1 MEMVHFMRLRGYG
14 IRYRDT
20 LVLLLR
26 NLCIF
31 IAFFINL
38 LILTDITTHDM
49 STAIDIL
56 GYIVFV
62 MYGIILM
69 IWMTVRMS
77 LEYEKIKKEVSDFI
91 KLNYYKKNQSLSSQ
105 DE

>member
-1 MEMVHFMRLRGYG
+1 MRLRGYG

-31 IAFFINL
+31 IAFLINL
-38 LILTDITTHDM
+38 LILTDITTNDM

-62 MYGIILM
+62 MYCIILM

-91 KLNYYKKNQSLSSQ
+91 KLNYYKKN
-105 DE
+105 